1 MTEVLDKIKHQ
12 VKIAKMLDG
21 MFESSQARSLGVHD
35 QVEAQVAAAAAWNQV
50 YKLDQELS

>member
-21 MFESSQARSLGVHD
+21 MFESSQARELGVHD
-35 QVEAQVAAAAAWNQV
+35 QVEAQIAAAAAWN
-50 YKLDQELS
+50 